1 MAVPHSVSRLV
12 KNVTIRGAERH
23 AVRARRHTPRPE
35 HGSRRHSNDPIHN
48 ALRATRPPRA
58 EGYGYCACHGTQPDW
73 PAAGQRMERTIVTGV
88 LTIETS
94 QAPSESRISVTGR
107 LVIESSPRL
116 RALLMNAIRK
126 VTSAVLV
133 IDMSGLSYLDTS
145 GVATLLEAAH
155 VASAEGVRLR
165 ILGLSGEPRMLAQI
179 AEIDHIFRAYGSE
192 LELT

>member
-1 MAVPHSVSRLV
+1 
-12 KNVTIRGAERH
+12 
-23 AVRARRHTPRPE
+23 
-35 HGSRRHSNDPIHN
+35 
-48 ALRATRPPRA
+48 
-58 EGYGYCACHGTQPDW
+58 
-73 PAAGQRMERTIVTGV
+73 
-88 LTIETS
+88 
-94 QAPSESRISVTGR
+94 
-107 LVIESSPRL
+107 
-116 RALLMNAIRK
+116 MNAIRK